1 MSRVHF
7 ADIFFLQRKSSLFP
21 LLSGSAVQRTIQVRS
36 TGTGRNVSLC
46 ILRSTSFG
54 DEPEEVHGLERA
66 TVTLFSQSHPPT
78 LEFRLSSGSLIELR
92 DCAPLSSSAAEAPL
106 QRMVK
111 ALAEVGVNAGVTGSA
126 PSGWGGG
133 GGGGG
138 GVSFASLGN
147 GSALGGGGLSLGF
160 LFASLSTVPPA
171 GNPNGPA
178 VRVGD
183 MLGDMLVEKVGTIV
197 AHLAPPVGAGSAQ
210 SPPLA
215 AFTAPPPGVAKHTPT
230 EATELGNDFTHK
242 PRTLAILERDAAA
255 GALAN
260 GDYFE
265 LSGSEGGK
273 I

>member
-7 ADIFFLQRKSSLFP
+7 ADKFGVQRKSSLFP
-21 LLSGSAVQRTIQVRS
+21 LLSGSVVQRTIGVR
-36 TGTGRNVSLC
+36 TTGRNVSLC
-46 ILRSTSFG
+46 ILRSTLFG

-92 DCAPLSSSAAEAPL
+92 DGAPLSGSAAEAPL

-111 ALAEVGVNAGVTGSA
+111 ALAEVGVHVGVTGSA

-138 GVSFASLGN
+138 GVSFASLGAA
-147 GSALGGGGLSLGF
+147 SALGGGGLSLGS

-183 MLGDMLVEKVGTIV
+183 MLGDMLAEKVGTIA
-197 AHLAPPVGAGSAQ
+197 AHLASPGAGNAQ

-215 AFTAPPPGVAKHTPT
+215 AFAAPPPGDAKHTPT
-230 EATELGNDFTHK
+230 EATELGNDFTNNT
-242 PRTLAILERDAAA
+242 RTLAIMERDAAA

-273 I
+273 KI